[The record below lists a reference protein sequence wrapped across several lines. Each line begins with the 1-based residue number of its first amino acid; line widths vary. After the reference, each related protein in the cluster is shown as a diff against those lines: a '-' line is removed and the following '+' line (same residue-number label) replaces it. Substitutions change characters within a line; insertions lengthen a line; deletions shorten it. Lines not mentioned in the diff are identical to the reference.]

1 MPGRMLSEKDGVI
14 GWLIFDHPE
23 RLNAVNLDMWLEID
37 HILDDF
43 AKDDAVRVVVL
54 RGAGEKAFV
63 SGGDISKFGQHRN
76 SAVAVAE
83 SNRLT
88 DPIRKKL
95 AECGKPTIAMI
106 NGYCLGGGLAIAL
119 LCDLRIAAEG
129 STFSI
134 PAARLGIGYAPQSV
148 GMLQALVGPA
158 FAREILFT
166 GRRFTAEEALQMGL
180 LNRLLPRDE
189 LGPYVREYA
198 EMIGN
203 NAPLSLQAS
212 KLASIE
218 LLKDEAER
226 DLDMSQRVVDACFDS
241 QDYLEGRTAFME
253 KRQPVFRGQ

>member
-1 MPGRMLSEKDGVI
+1 MLAEKEGVI

-23 RLNAVNLDMWLEID
+23 RLNAVNLDMWLELD
-37 HILDDF
+37 HMLDDF

-63 SGGDISKFGQHRN
+63 SGGDISKFGQHRS
-76 SAVAVAE
+76 SAAAVAE

-88 DPIRKKL
+88 DPMRKKL
-95 AECGKPTIAMI
+95 AEFAKPTIAMI
-106 NGYCLGGGLAIAL
+106 HGYCLGGGLAIAL

-180 LNRLLPRDE
+180 LNRLLPREE
-189 LGPYVREYA
+189 LEAYVREYA
-198 EMIGN
+198 DMIGK